1 MTHDHT
7 IADLAIVGA
16 GPIGIELAVAA
27 QRAGLRT
34 LHFEAGQIGQTI
46 LGFPRQMQFFSSSDR
61 IAIAG
66 VPIASADQTKCTRE
80 QYLAYLRMVC
90 QQFALDIH
98 TFEPVTAIER
108 EGDAFRIATRPAAG
122 AAEYRAR
129 HVAFATGDTHL
140 PNLLGIEGED
150 LPHVSHHFVEPHEY
164 FLRKLLV
171 VGGKNSAVE
180 AALRCYHA
188 GAHVTLSYRGDRFD
202 DRSVKYWLLP
212 ELKGRIKRDEIA
224 CHLRTRLLRITPTHV
239 TLENLDTGE
248 TFDQRADAVLLMT
261 GYRADMSLLRSAGV
275 ELTGAR
281 EQPVYGEQTMQ
292 TNVPGLY
299 VAGTA
304 IAGTQQ
310 SYQVFLENCHIHVD
324 RIVAHI
330 TGAQPPTAAAG
341 YDQQET

>member
-27 QRAGLRT
+27 QRAGLST

-80 QYLAYLRMVC
+80 QYLAYLRTVC

-108 EGDAFRIATRPAAG
+108 EGDAFGIATRPAAG
-122 AAEYRAR
+122 PAEYRAR

-164 FLRKLLV
+164 FGRKLLV
-171 VGGKNSAVE
+171 VGGRNSAVE

-212 ELKGRIKRDEIA
+212 ELKGRIKREEIA
-224 CHLRTRLLRITPTHV
+224 CHLRTGPRRITPTHV
-239 TLENLDTGE
+239 TLEHLDTGD
-248 TFDQRADAVLLMT
+248 TLDQPADAVLLMT

-275 ELTGAR
+275 ELTGVR

-310 SYQVFLENCHIHVD
+310 SYQVFLENCHIHVN

-330 TGAQPPTAAAG
+330 TGAQPPATAAG